1 MAADP
6 TYNASKG
13 IYRKDGMITVS
24 TTGVIDFITGGKMT
38 FNSTQLPA
46 VEAAT
51 TAATSSLAGA
61 ITAINTLGG
70 LVNSIKSNLIN
81 IGLMAST

>member
-1 MAADP
+1 MAAQDQCKFQRVQGGDA
-6 TYNASKG
+6 TN
-13 IYRKDGMITVS
+13 IL
-24 TTGVIDFITGGKMT
+24 TGHQFT
-38 FNSTQLPA
+38 FNSTQQTA

-70 LVNSIKSNLIN
+70 LFNDVKTRLVNLGIL
-81 IGLMAST
+81 AST

>member
-1 MAADP
+1 MAADA
-6 TYNASKG
+6 NIQAKV
-13 IYRKDGMITVS
+13 YRKENSIEVASGGSIVMH
-24 TTGVIDFITGGKMT
+24 TGAKLT

-70 LVNSIKSNLIN
+70 LFNDLKANLVSLGIQ
-81 IGLMAST
+81 AST

>member
-1 MAADP
+1 MAAEDQCKLQRLQGGLV
-6 TYNASKG
+6 TN
-13 IYRKDGMITVS
+13 I
-24 TTGVIDFITGGKMT
+24 ITGHQFA
-38 FNSTQLPA
+38 FNSTQQTA

-70 LVNSIKSNLIN
+70 LFNDVKTRLVNL
-81 IGLMAST
+81 GVLAST

>member
-1 MAADP
+1 MAAAD
-6 TYNASKG
+6 NCKFQREQGGDA
-13 IYRKDGMITVS
+13 INIL
-24 TTGVIDFITGGKMT
+24 TGHVFK

-61 ITAINTLGG
+61 ITAINTIGG
-70 LVNSIKSNLIN
+70 LFNDLKADLVSLGLI
-81 IGLMAST
+81 AST

>member
-1 MAADP
+1 MAQADNGLFQLEQGAA
-6 TYNASKG
+6 TANIK
-13 IYRKDGMITVS
+13 
-24 TTGVIDFITGGKMT
+24 TGFVLK
-38 FNSTQLPA
+38 FNSTQLPG

-70 LVNSIKSNLIN
+70 LFNDLKANLVSL
-81 IGLMAST
+81 GFQAST